1 MGGGL
6 MQLVAYGAQDAFLTG
21 NPEITFFKVVYRRH
35 TNFAMES
42 IRQNFNGSASWGS
55 RATATISRNGDLI
68 TKCYLEAT
76 LPHGTDLDLEGNP
89 KSVEWCDSVGHK
101 LIKEVELEIG
111 GQLIDRHYA
120 EWLEIWS
127 ELTLPAEKAGGYAD
141 MVGKSDFRGKDTT
154 PKSGDTVF
162 VPLQFFFCRNPGLAL
177 PLIAMQY
184 HEVKLTFNFE
194 SAANCVQDN
203 KDINGS
209 LDPGAISPAL
219 WVDYVYLDTDE
230 RRRFAQVQHNMLVDQ
245 LQYNGGSSS
254 NTMDLSFNH
263 PCKELIWIRQGDGSG
278 FDFDCATSNTQGGP
292 IESAM
297 LKLNGH
303 DRFEKRN
310 GAYFHLV
317 QPYQHHTRCPR
328 KFVYCYSFA
337 LSPEEHQPS
346 GSCNFSRIDNARL
359 ILESESS
366 EGTNKVFA
374 VNYNVLRIQ
383 SGMAGLAFSN

>member
-42 IRQNFNGSASWGS
+42 IRQNFNGSASWGN

-68 TKCYLEAT
+68 SKCYLEAK
-76 LPHGTDLDLEGNP
+76 LPYGSDVYEDKDEVEFNGSSVILDKDVSTSPHNLIGTPRE
-89 KSVEWCDSVGHK
+89 VEWCDSVGHK

-127 ELTLPAEKAGGYAD
+127 ELTLSAEKAGGYAD

-184 HEVKLTFNFE
+184 HEVKLTFTFE
-194 SAANCVQDN
+194 SASNCVKNITNYD
-203 KDINGS
+203 GS
-209 LDPGAISPAL
+209 TTPAAISPEL

-230 RRRFAQVQHNMLVDQ
+230 RRRLHKFNIICLLINSSTMEVLQMIQ
-245 LQYNGGSSS
+245 L
-254 NTMDLSFNH
+254 
-263 PCKELIWIRQGDGSG
+263 
-278 FDFDCATSNTQGGP
+278 TSHSITHVR
-292 IESAM
+292 S
-297 LKLNGH
+297 
-303 DRFEKRN
+303 
-310 GAYFHLV
+310 
-317 QPYQHHTRCPR
+317 
-328 KFVYCYSFA
+328 
-337 LSPEEHQPS
+337 
-346 GSCNFSRIDNARL
+346 
-359 ILESESS
+359 
-366 EGTNKVFA
+366 
-374 VNYNVLRIQ
+374 
-383 SGMAGLAFSN
+383 